1 MSFIVG
7 SPSNCRILLNSEPGH
22 LINVNCMI
30 MDSYINLN
38 YGHLRISWRFL
49 AAKVNRDWCSVSC
62 FKKLCNFS
70 FSGAQGTEFAVA
82 AIAFC

>member
-1 MSFIVG
+1 MSLIVG

-38 YGHLRISWRFL
+38 CGHFYFVIYFFVAGLCFL
-49 AAKVNRDWCSVSC
+49 AVDS
-62 FKKLCNFS
+62 
-70 FSGAQGTEFAVA
+70 QGNSYREPRNISSLAV
-82 AIAFC
+82 IGSQEI

>member
-38 YGHLRISWRFL
+38 YGHFYFDIFFLLLVCVSL
-49 AAKVNRDWCSVSC
+49 AAVDS
-62 FKKLCNFS
+62 
-70 FSGAQGTEFAVA
+70 QGNSYREPRNISSLAV
-82 AIAFC
+82 IGSQEI

>member
-38 YGHLRISWRFL
+38 YGHFYFDIFFVVAGLCFL
-49 AAKVNRDWCSVSC
+49 
-62 FKKLCNFS
+62 
-70 FSGAQGTEFAVA
+70 GGG
-82 AIAFC
+82 